1 MVKALGQQSV
11 QAFIEFELI
20 KLAERINVS
29 GNLTDGQIQ
38 YIANHLVKEY
48 PNETIADFKICF
60 DKASN
65 GAYGKIWKLDGVEV
79 GLWVKSYLDEKY
91 IVLENQ
97 LMKEKEVYH
106 NQVQSSKVD
115 YLQLWKE
122 AIELGEHP
130 DASKPMSLNMSKL
143 NYLKEI
149 TQKEINSEGQEKP
162 ARKFY
167 ASTSKEESDK
177 FDLHLQWIRENFDA
191 RTGDKKPTW
200 IPENEW
206 LNNLNKE

>member
-1 MVKALGQQSV
+1 MVKASGQQSV

-149 TQKEINSEGQEKP
+149 TDQEIKKEGQEKP

-177 FDLHLQWIRENFDA
+177 FDRHLEWIRENFDA

-206 LNNLNKE
+206 LKQKGF